1 MSRLKRTLVLRGFGY
16 FEPGRTTAATD
27 GMRQPFC
34 VNTGG
39 GAPLGPSR
47 SHCFR
52 TGGGWMFLIFGFF
65 GGSSHP
71 SIKKSETIRAQDY
84 PMCLGSG
91 RGLPAPFPA
100 YTLRTRLTLSSTSLL
115 RAWSRRLR
123 APFPSAE
130 DRSVFAAR
138 ASPGQ
143 REGRQG
149 EERSRRSP
157 SRPRSAPPV
166 VLGPVGATPGP
177 GRNVGG
183 APRIQNS
190 AQCCQYVPL

>member
-1 MSRLKRTLVLRGFGY
+1 MIRPPPRSTLFPYTTLFRSGFEIPLTLRVFGY
-16 FEPGRTTAATD
+16 FEPGTAAAAAL

-100 YTLRTRLTLSSTSLL
+100 YTLRTRTSH
-115 RAWSRRLR
+115 SRQRRYVELGLAGSERLFLPPKIGPYSLH
-123 APFPSAE
+123 ALHQVSAR
-130 DRSVFAAR
+130 DAKAKSDLGVI
-138 ASPGQ
+138 PTVYH
-143 REGRQG
+143 
-149 EERSRRSP
+149 
-157 SRPRSAPPV
+157 PP
-166 VLGPVGATPGP
+166 L
-177 GRNVGG
+177 
-183 APRIQNS
+183 Q
-190 AQCCQYVPL
+190 